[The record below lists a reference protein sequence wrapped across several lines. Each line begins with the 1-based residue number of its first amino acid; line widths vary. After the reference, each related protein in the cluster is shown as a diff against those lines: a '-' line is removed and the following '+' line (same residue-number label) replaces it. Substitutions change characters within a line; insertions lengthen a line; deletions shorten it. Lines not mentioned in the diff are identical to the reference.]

1 MASFFLPACSRFA
14 LISLFL
20 LLRAQSSNDAVPINF
35 RLLLGDEDGMAAFF
49 EDHFGRTH
57 FLLEDSL
64 RKNRVEWMRAHRQFV
79 RHEDVD
85 SILAKNASAEFADQP
100 LRLGSDIDMLRIAQE
115 PLGNWGRVKIASFY
129 PSCLNSY
136 SAVDDEDSCRNETSN
151 SKGYFKECQTYPVL
165 TVDHTKVHE
174 AFTDGFE
181 LVVRK
186 MEFRSQIVHEVVES
200 LSSIWMIP
208 VSASLHFMPNK
219 LNRIQATAPTFRA
232 DDVFL
237 VQLDGEQIVHV
248 YPDAVDS
255 PSTAHV
261 TNDEMRTE
269 IANSLQGAHHRTLV
283 LKEGDVLYIPRGYA
297 FDSRTDKQISLHI
310 AIALETHSNT
320 MADGIRSV
328 IGTFEKMPTGIE
340 NPLLLSLPGPIVNSR
355 SVPTYGDFL
364 RMAVTVGEQVMPDLR
379 KFLHKST
386 FLTLAFDE
394 VDVRSAESELDR
406 ALGRFVWAAHQSLFR
421 PLLEQLANGSAFW
434 VGNKWSESAE
444 TKEVRMGQW
453 AKEVLKGGKR
463 SYEMEKSMFQ
473 RCLEFIREGG
483 EAALDKARVEMLNEH
498 SKAHLKARQARFKSA
513 LASLRRHGQVL
524 TE

>member
-1 MASFFLPACSRFA
+1 MASFFRPACSRIA

-20 LLRAQSSNDAVPINF
+20 LLRAQSSNDAIPTNF
-35 RLLLGDEDGMAAFF
+35 GLLLGDEGRMTAFF

-64 RKNRVEWMRAHRQFV
+64 RNDRVEWMRAHRQFV

-85 SILAKNASAEFADQP
+85 SILAKNASAEFADHP
-100 LRLGSDIDMLRIAQE
+100 LQLGRDIDMLRIAQE

-129 PSCLNSY
+129 PSCFNSD
-136 SAVDDEDSCRNETSN
+136 SAVDDGGSCKNETSN
-151 SKGYFKECQTYPVL
+151 SEGHCKECQTHPIL
-165 TVDHTKVHE
+165 TVDHTKVHD

-186 MEFRSQIVHEVVES
+186 MEFRSQLVHEVVES
-200 LSSIWMIP
+200 LSSCWMIP

-219 LNRIQATAPTFRA
+219 LNRIQVTAPTFRA

-237 VQLDGEQIVHV
+237 VQLDGEQIVHI
-248 YPDAVDS
+248 YPDAVES
-255 PSTAHV
+255 PSAAHV

-297 FDSRTDKQISLHI
+297 FDSRTDRQISLHI
-310 AIALETHSNT
+310 TFALETHSST

-328 IGTFEKMPTGIE
+328 IETFERKPTGIE
-340 NPLLLSLPGPIVNSR
+340 NPLLLPLTGSIANSR
-355 SVPTYGDFL
+355 PVPTYGDFL
-364 RMAVTVGEQVMPDLR
+364 RMAVTVGEQVTPDLR

-386 FLTLAFDE
+386 FLTRAFDE
-394 VDVRSAESELDR
+394 ADVRSAESELER
-406 ALGRFVWAAHQSLFR
+406 ALGRFVEAAYQSLFK
-421 PLLEQLANGSAFW
+421 PLLEELENGSTFW
-434 VGNKWSESAE
+434 VGRKWGESAE

-453 AKEVLKGGKR
+453 AKEVLEGGKR
-463 SYEMEKSMFQ
+463 SYEMEESMFR
-473 RCLEFIREGG
+473 RCLEFIQEGG
-483 EAALDKARVEMLNEH
+483 EAALVKARVEMLNEH
-498 SKAHLKARQARFKSA
+498 AKAHSKARQARLESA